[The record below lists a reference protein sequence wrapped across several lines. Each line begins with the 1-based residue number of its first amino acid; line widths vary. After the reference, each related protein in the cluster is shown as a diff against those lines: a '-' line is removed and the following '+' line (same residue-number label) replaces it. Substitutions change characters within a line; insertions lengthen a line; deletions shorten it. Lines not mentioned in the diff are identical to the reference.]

1 MSGIGWALGME
12 RLLIAL
18 EAENGPLAEKPSLD
32 AYVMC
37 LDSEARTYAFEVVT
51 QLRAYGFR
59 SFKAQFKAVDRMKSR
74 TAILIGNTEKDA
86 QQVTIKNL
94 KERSQETVSI
104 DDLITKMDALLGEE

>member
-1 MSGIGWALGME
+1 
-12 RLLIAL
+12 
-18 EAENGPLAEKPSLD
+18 
-32 AYVMC
+32 MC

-51 QLRAYGFR
+51 QLRASGFRAEMDMMGR

>member
-1 MSGIGWALGME
+1 
-12 RLLIAL
+12 
-18 EAENGPLAEKPSLD
+18 
-32 AYVMC
+32 
-37 LDSEARTYAFEVVT
+37 
-51 QLRAYGFR
+51 
-59 SFKAQFKAVDRMKSR
+59 MKSK